1 MQKYF
6 FHSETRLHYYIVKSK
21 MFCCNLAKNIK
32 KYSLCMKFTKED
44 AVKGLTAKLSQNV
57 ENISKWERTIKENV
71 ETLCSILGENSEI
84 ELDDFIEKAVPI
96 FNTTAGFIRKEN
108 SDLAKTFK
116 TEIDDLKAQL
126 AKPNNQNQVKPTDP
140 NEELLK
146 RLEALENENKRNRDE
161 LAQRETKN
169 KLAAKMKE
177 LGIKSN
183 KWIEGMLSK
192 AAITADMDVDAT
204 AKDYLEIYNDFVA
217 NVTPSVTPDNP
228 SGKPTEYANDT
239 IKAAAALAKQNSL
252 VG

>member
-1 MQKYF
+1 
-6 FHSETRLHYYIVKSK
+6 
-21 MFCCNLAKNIK
+21 
-32 KYSLCMKFTKED
+32 MKFTKED

-116 TEIDDLKAQL
+116 AEIDDLKTQL

-161 LAQRETKN
+161 LAQRETKT

-183 KWIEGMLSK
+183 KWIDGMLSK

>member
-1 MQKYF
+1 
-6 FHSETRLHYYIVKSK
+6 
-21 MFCCNLAKNIK
+21 MFCCNLANNIK

-116 TEIDDLKAQL
+116 AEIDDLKTQL

-161 LAQRETKN
+161 LAQRETKT

-183 KWIEGMLSK
+183 KWIDGMLSK

>member
-1 MQKYF
+1 
-6 FHSETRLHYYIVKSK
+6 
-21 MFCCNLAKNIK
+21 
-32 KYSLCMKFTKED
+32 MKFTKED

-116 TEIDDLKAQL
+116 SEIDDLKAQL
-126 AKPNNQNQVKPTDP
+126 AKPNNQNQVKPTDQ

-146 RLEALENENKRNRDE
+146 RLEALENENKRNKEE

-177 LGIKSN
+177 LGIKSS
-183 KWIEGMLSK
+183 KWIDGMLSK

>member
-1 MQKYF
+1 
-6 FHSETRLHYYIVKSK
+6 
-21 MFCCNLAKNIK
+21 
-32 KYSLCMKFTKED
+32 MKFTKED

-57 ENISKWERTIKENV
+57 ENISKWERTIRENV

-116 TEIDDLKAQL
+116 SEIDDLKAQL

-161 LAQRETKN
+161 LAQRETKT

-192 AAITADMDVDAT
+192 AAITADMDVEAT

-217 NVTPSVTPDNP
+217 NVTPSVTPNNP

-239 IKAAAALAKQNSL
+239 IKAAAALAKQNNL

>member
-1 MQKYF
+1 
-6 FHSETRLHYYIVKSK
+6 
-21 MFCCNLAKNIK
+21 
-32 KYSLCMKFTKED
+32 MKFTKED

-126 AKPNNQNQVKPTDP
+126 AKPNNQNQVKPTDQ
-140 NEELLK
+140 NEALLK
-146 RLEALENENKRNRDE
+146 RLEALENENKRNKEE

-177 LGIKSN
+177 LGIKSS
-183 KWIEGMLSK
+183 KWIDGMLSK

>member
-1 MQKYF
+1 
-6 FHSETRLHYYIVKSK
+6 
-21 MFCCNLAKNIK
+21 
-32 KYSLCMKFTKED
+32 MKFTKED

-84 ELDDFIEKAVPI
+84 ELNDFIEKAVPI

-161 LAQRETKN
+161 LAQRETKT

-217 NVTPSVTPDNP
+217 NVTPSVTPNNP

-239 IKAAAALAKQNSL
+239 IKAAAALAKQNNL

>member
-1 MQKYF
+1 
-6 FHSETRLHYYIVKSK
+6 
-21 MFCCNLAKNIK
+21 
-32 KYSLCMKFTKED
+32 MKFTKED

-146 RLEALENENKRNRDE
+146 RLEALENENKRNKEE

-177 LGIKSN
+177 LGIKSS
-183 KWIEGMLSK
+183 KWIDGMLSK

-217 NVTPSVTPDNP
+217 NVTPNVTPNNS

>member
-1 MQKYF
+1 
-6 FHSETRLHYYIVKSK
+6 
-21 MFCCNLAKNIK
+21 
-32 KYSLCMKFTKED
+32 MKFTKED
-44 AVKGLTAKLSQNV
+44 AVKGLTAKLSTNV

-116 TEIDDLKAQL
+116 AEIDDLKAQL
-126 AKPNNQNQVKPTDP
+126 AKPNNQNQAQPTDP

-177 LGIKSN
+177 LGIKSS
-183 KWIEGMLSK
+183 KWIDGMLSK

-204 AKDYLEIYNDFVA
+204 AKEYLEIYNDFVA
-217 NVTPSVTPDNP
+217 NVTPSVTPNNP

>member
-1 MQKYF
+1 
-6 FHSETRLHYYIVKSK
+6 
-21 MFCCNLAKNIK
+21 
-32 KYSLCMKFTKED
+32 MKFTKED

-116 TEIDDLKAQL
+116 SEIDDLKAQL
-126 AKPNNQNQVKPTDP
+126 AKPNNHTQVKPTDP

-161 LAQRETKN
+161 LAQRETKT

-192 AAITADMDVDAT
+192 AAITADMDVEAT

-217 NVTPSVTPDNP
+217 NVTPSVTPNNP

-239 IKAAAALAKQNSL
+239 IKAAAALAKQNNL

>member
-1 MQKYF
+1 
-6 FHSETRLHYYIVKSK
+6 
-21 MFCCNLAKNIK
+21 
-32 KYSLCMKFTKED
+32 MKFTKED
-44 AVKGLTAKLSQNV
+44 AVKGLTAKLSTNV

-116 TEIDDLKAQL
+116 TEIDDLKAKL
-126 AKPNNQNQVKPTDP
+126 AQPNPQNQVKPTDP

-183 KWIEGMLSK
+183 KWIDGMLSK